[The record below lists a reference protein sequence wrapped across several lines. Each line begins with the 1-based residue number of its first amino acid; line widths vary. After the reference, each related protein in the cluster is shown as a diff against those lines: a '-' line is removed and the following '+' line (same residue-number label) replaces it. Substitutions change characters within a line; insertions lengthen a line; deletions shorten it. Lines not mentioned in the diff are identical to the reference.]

1 MPRLPPPANARV
13 PRLRRARGTAS
24 VANTHIEPDQ
34 LHSDEAEKLALAAV
48 DAITQLIT
56 ERRALRGELA
66 TKERELMRLRERF
79 TLVRDSYRKLAN
91 ELVTQLK
98 LFEALEREE
107 PQASIG
113 AQLHWLRGEPRHQ
126 SES

>member
-1 MPRLPPPANARV
+1 M
-13 PRLRRARGTAS
+13 
-24 VANTHIEPDQ
+24 ANTHTELDQ
-34 LHSDEAEKLALAAV
+34 LQSDDETEKLALAAV
-48 DAITQLIT
+48 DAIRQLIT

-66 TKERELMRLRERF
+66 AKERELMRLRERF

-113 AQLHWLRGEPRHQ
+113 AQLHWLRGEPRHP